1 MASHVQLYL
10 WSVERLSTLALL
22 FSLTEAKEGCE
33 ESGPEHFHFANHTYR
48 NGSRP
53 GSSLSSPWNAC
64 GMQDGVSMP
73 SHFDTR
79 ETSTRLSS
87 LARKEKKGTMMASQA
102 TEFATTFDRLGRRM
116 LAQLESLPQG
126 VWDWVPPN
134 VPGDSLLTLAT
145 RFLEESEYLVLVTI
159 GGQKRG
165 DEHMVGVSPPNECA
179 TLLPR
184 YERWVTQMHRLLGRL
199 PDAIMNL
206 LVAVPAP
213 YREIFGA
220 ESITVRACLLYALEQ
235 SGLLVGRIE
244 CLGNMVAAS
253 DPNQQEVSAVRDID
267 GRPDRRESDT
277 RDNDG
282 CGTS

>member
-1 MASHVQLYL
+1 
-10 WSVERLSTLALL
+10 
-22 FSLTEAKEGCE
+22 
-33 ESGPEHFHFANHTYR
+33 
-48 NGSRP
+48 
-53 GSSLSSPWNAC
+53 
-64 GMQDGVSMP
+64 MP
-73 SHFDTR
+73 SHFGTR

-87 LARKEKKGTMMASQA
+87 LALKEKKGTMMPSQA

-126 VWDWVPPN
+126 LWDWVPPN
-134 VPGDSLLTLAT
+134 VPSDSLLTLAT
-145 RFLEESEYLVLVTI
+145 LLLEESEYLVLVTI

-165 DEHMVGVSPPNECA
+165 DEHMVAVSPPNVRA
-179 TLLPR
+179 TLLHR
-184 YERWVTQMHRLLGRL
+184 YERWVTQMHRLLDRL

-213 YREIFGA
+213 YREMFGA

-244 CLGNMVAAS
+244 CLGHVVAAC
-253 DPNQQEVSAVRDID
+253 DPLRQEVSAVREIG
-267 GRPDRRESDT
+267 GRPDRRECDT

-282 CGTS
+282 RGTS

>member
-1 MASHVQLYL
+1 
-10 WSVERLSTLALL
+10 
-22 FSLTEAKEGCE
+22 
-33 ESGPEHFHFANHTYR
+33 
-48 NGSRP
+48 
-53 GSSLSSPWNAC
+53 
-64 GMQDGVSMP
+64 MP
-73 SHFDTR
+73 SHFGTR

-87 LARKEKKGTMMASQA
+87 LALKEKKGTMMPSQA

-126 VWDWVPPN
+126 LWDWVPPN

-145 RFLEESEYLVLVTI
+145 QFLEESEYLVLVTI

-165 DEHMVGVSPPNECA
+165 DEHMVGVSPPNVRA
-179 TLLPR
+179 TLLHR

-213 YREIFGA
+213 YRETFGA

-244 CLGNMVAAS
+244 CLGHVVAAS
-253 DPNQQEVSAVRDID
+253 DPLRQEVPAAREID
-267 GRPDRRESDT
+267 GRPARRECDT

-282 CGTS
+282 RGTS